1 MGGDELVKYKNMGIL
16 SLFYGILSVFL
27 AILNI
32 VMGNSKQITLS
43 QMVMSIFSLMIM
55 MVLFINLKKF
65 INEKLSFDGVDN
77 IINFII
83 ILNIVS
89 AFFEMVLF
97 ILGGNMEELM
107 NFNLMVLIIAIGL
120 TLGLSYINLSIKLK
134 RVYNKGNIGVYSN
147 LLMAIGVLIISF
159 VGINIAELVLGVSYV
174 YLYFIF
180 QEEGRYFA
188 SVNR

>member
-1 MGGDELVKYKNMGIL
+1 MGIL
-16 SLFYGILSVFL
+16 SLVYGIFSVFI
-27 AILNI
+27 AIVNI
-32 VMGNSKQITLS
+32 IMGNKEQITLS
-43 QMVMSIFSLMIM
+43 YMIISILSLMIS

-65 INEKLSFDGVDN
+65 INEKLSFKGIDN

-89 AFFEMVLF
+89 VFFDMILF

-107 NFNLMVLIIAIGL
+107 NFNLVIFSVSIAI
-120 TLGLSYINLSIKLK
+120 TLGLLYINMSIKLK

-147 LLMAIGVLIISF
+147 LLMAYGILILSVI
-159 VGINIAELVLGVSYV
+159 GINISELVMGISYV

-188 SVNR
+188 RIKK